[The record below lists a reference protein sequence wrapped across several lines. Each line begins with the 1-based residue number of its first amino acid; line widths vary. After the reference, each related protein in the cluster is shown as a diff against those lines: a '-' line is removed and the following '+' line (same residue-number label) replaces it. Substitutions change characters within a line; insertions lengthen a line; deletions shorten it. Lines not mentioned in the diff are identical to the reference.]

1 MLTTRYSNS
10 GVCDYSVAEM
20 RELIR
25 YLLVPA
31 FIGAGVGLAIV
42 LALTVTGTLDRFSG
56 LFGQPDKPGYAAAV
70 RKAGPAVVNI
80 YSTKMTKPAICQQPR
95 FREWCNRFAGV
106 GRSQMQSSLGSGVVV
121 HEDGY
126 ILTNLHVIDG
136 SDDILVA
143 FADGQTSGAILVG
156 SDAETDLAVIRVP
169 LADLTPI
176 TLGSSDSVEVGDVAL
191 AIGNPFGIG
200 QTVSAGI
207 ISAKGRAGISR
218 SPYDDFIQTDA
229 AINPGNSGGALID
242 SEGRLIGINTMI
254 FTRSGDSAGVGFAI
268 PAQLT
273 YSILEEII
281 ETGRVTRGWLG
292 AVLASTPASQQS
304 EGLQIT
310 GVEPGGPAAQ
320 AGLRAG
326 DIVLAVNKL
335 PATDSNAI
343 SLEIGR
349 TEPGREIE
357 LKVLRSGTQ
366 SMVAVI
372 AGIRPA
378 RP

>member
-1 MLTTRYSNS
+1 
-10 GVCDYSVAEM
+10 
-20 RELIR
+20 
-25 YLLVPA
+25 
-31 FIGAGVGLAIV
+31 
-42 LALTVTGTLDRFSG
+42 
-56 LFGQPDKPGYAAAV
+56 
-70 RKAGPAVVNI
+70 VVNI
-80 YSTKMTKPAICQQPR
+80 YSTKMHKPAICQQPR
-95 FREWCNRFAGV
+95 FREWCDRFAGA

-121 HEDGY
+121 HADGY
-126 ILTNLHVIDG
+126 IITNLHVIDG
-136 SDDILVA
+136 ADEILVA
-143 FADGQTSGAILVG
+143 FADGRTSRAVLVG
-156 SDAETDLAVIRVP
+156 SDPETDLAVIRVP
-169 LADLTPI
+169 LTNLTPI

-242 SEGRLIGINTMI
+242 TEGQLIGINTMT

-292 AVLASTPASQQS
+292 AVLASNPASRQS
-304 EGLQIT
+304 TGLQIT
-310 GVEPGGPAAQ
+310 AVEPGGPAAR
-320 AGLRAG
+320 AGLRSG

-349 TEPGREIE
+349 TEPGNEIE
-357 LKVLRSGTQ
+357 LKILRSGTQ
-366 SMVAVI
+366 SLVVVI
-372 AGIRPA
+372 AGVRPP